1 MSTPKI
7 AGAPISWGV
16 CEVPGWGHQL
26 SAERVLGE
34 MSIAGLT
41 ATELGPEGYLPT
53 EPARL
58 TSLLS
63 SHGLKCAGTFAPVV
77 LHDAAR
83 DPVDDIVGHLDLLNA
98 CGAEV
103 LVVAAATGAAG
114 YDSRLTLDDTH
125 WNTIFTNL
133 DRLADAAARRGLQAV
148 LHPHIGTMVETPDDL
163 KRVLTGSSVRLCLDT
178 GHLLIGGIDPV
189 ELVRAVPE
197 RIAHVHL
204 KDVDQGLAA
213 RVKAGDLTYSQ
224 AVAQRMYTP
233 LGQGDARIAAIVT
246 ALRENGFDGWFVL
259 EQDTILAAEPVEGG
273 PLDDVIASVN
283 HLQTVLA
290 GIPA

>member
-26 SAERVLGE
+26 SAERVLRE
-34 MSIAGLT
+34 MSNAGLT
-41 ATELGPEGYLPT
+41 ATELGPKGYLPT

-83 DPVDDIVGHLDLLNA
+83 DPVEDIVGRLDVLNA

-103 LVVAAATGAAG
+103 LVLAAATGTGG
-114 YDSRLTLDDTH
+114 YDSRPTLDDAH
-125 WNTIFTNL
+125 WNAIFTNL
-133 DRLADAAARRGLQAV
+133 DRLADAAARRGLLVV
-148 LHPHIGTMVETPDDL
+148 LHPHVGTMVETPDDL
-163 KRVLTGSSVRLCLDT
+163 ERVLTGSAVRLCLDT
-178 GHLLIGGIDPV
+178 GHLLIGGTDPV

-204 KDVDQGLAA
+204 KDVDQALAA
-213 RVKAGDLTYSQ
+213 RVTAGDLTYMQ

-233 LGQGDARIAAIVT
+233 LGQGDVDIAAIVT

-259 EQDTILAAEPVEGG
+259 EQDTILAAEPVDGG
-273 PLDDVIASVN
+273 PLNDVIASVN

>member
-26 SAERVLGE
+26 SAERVLRE

-41 ATELGPEGYLPT
+41 ATELGPKGYLPT

-83 DPVDDIVGHLDLLNA
+83 DPVEDIVGRLDVLNA

-103 LVVAAATGAAG
+103 LVLAAATGTGG
-114 YDSRLTLDDTH
+114 YDSRPTLDDAH
-125 WNTIFTNL
+125 WNAIFTNL
-133 DRLADAAARRGLQAV
+133 DRLADAAARRGLLVV
-148 LHPHIGTMVETPDDL
+148 LHPHVGTMVETPDDL
-163 KRVLTGSSVRLCLDT
+163 ERVLTGSAVRLCLDT
-178 GHLLIGGIDPV
+178 GHLLIGGTDPV

-204 KDVDQGLAA
+204 KDVDQALAA
-213 RVKAGDLTYSQ
+213 RVTAGDLTYMQ

-233 LGQGDARIAAIVT
+233 LGQGDVDIAAIVT

-259 EQDTILAAEPVEGG
+259 EQDTILDAEPVEGG